1 MKTNRLIG
9 LRFATLGVVAAAA
22 CLLPLPLRADS
33 SVVATV
39 GDTPITLAEI
49 EQTLRLPLY
58 ELEMEKYR
66 LTKRRLDQT
75 IVERLLARAAAAR
88 GLSVP
93 AYVAAEIQGR
103 IAAITQEDIETRV
116 REDRANLPPEEDRAR
131 LEARNAL
138 GRERAGRALQE
149 LVARL
154 AREAG
159 VSMSLQPPDPPV
171 VTVPIGDD
179 PVWGPST
186 APVTLIEFA
195 DFECPVCKESLP
207 VLRQLRELYADKVRF
222 IYRDFPLA
230 SHPQAQSA
238 AEAAHC
244 AHEQGQFWAYH
255 DALFAHAPDLKSS
268 DYVPLA
274 EQLHLNRVEFEACL
288 GSNRPKAAVGK
299 DLADAQKLGLSGTPT
314 YFINGHYLSGFQTL
328 DALRQQIDREL
339 MAARNG
345 SPAPDAA
352 QGPVSR

>member
-1 MKTNRLIG
+1 M
-9 LRFATLGVVAAAA
+9 
-22 CLLPLPLRADS
+22 
-33 SVVATV
+33 
-39 GDTPITLAEI
+39 
-49 EQTLRLPLY
+49 
-58 ELEMEKYR
+58 
-66 LTKRRLDQT
+66 
-75 IVERLLARAAAAR
+75 
-88 GLSVP
+88 
-93 AYVAAEIQGR
+93 
-103 IAAITQEDIETRV
+103 
-116 REDRANLPPEEDRAR
+116 
-131 LEARNAL
+131 
-138 GRERAGRALQE
+138 
-149 LVARL
+149 
-154 AREAG
+154 
-159 VSMSLQPPDPPV
+159 
-171 VTVPIGDD
+171 TVPLGDD
-179 PVWGPST
+179 PAWGPPT

-207 VLRQLRELYADKVRF
+207 VLRQLRELYPDKVRF

-230 SHPQAQSA
+230 SHPQAQPA

-274 EQLHLNRVEFEACL
+274 EQLHLNRAEFESCL